1 MKALAKMR
9 LKSLRNRLFYAN
21 FILLKIAGAKGVF
34 LTPVFA
40 EILTLFLSF
49 IFLRKVFKGLDKI
62 S

>member
-1 MKALAKMR
+1 
-9 LKSLRNRLFYAN
+9 LRNRLFYAN